1 MALRTTALAGPT
13 EHARIRAGF
22 RITPTRVP
30 GQRWAAWFARISG
43 GFGARCV
50 ASSGARG
57 SSSSRL
63 ADIGAPSAATGACG
77 MAAAMTMAMTMAVA
91 IAMPMAA
98 RAEVQAPA
106 KVQAPA
112 QAQEP
117 AQGQGQGQALGQG
130 QTQAQGQAQ
139 ASSQEWPLRPIKML
153 IPFPPGGV
161 SDVMGRFWAQKL
173 SAGLGTPVVVENR
186 PGAGTTIAAG
196 VVAKSP
202 PDGYTLYFAD
212 VTTHAINATL
222 YRSLPYKSDEDFTD
236 IALVSAA
243 PLVFVVP
250 PQVPAQDLQQ
260 FIALAKSRPGYLNYA
275 SSGNGT
281 ILHLAGET
289 LKQKAGIE
297 MVHVPYKGSPEAV
310 MATLSGQSSATF
322 SALPPALPQIAG
334 GKLRALGVTST
345 TPNAALPGVPPI
357 AGTLPGFDMVLYSG
371 ILGPAGMPPEVVQR
385 INAEVSK
392 VLKEPE
398 TRKFYASVGA
408 DPVDLSPAAFTAR
421 MRELI
426 AAMSTA
432 VRQSGAVVN

>member
-1 MALRTTALAGPT
+1 MALRWSALAGLT
-13 EHARIRAGF
+13 ELARIRACS
-22 RITPTRVP
+22 RITPARSP
-30 GQRWAAWFARISG
+30 GRRRACFSAR
-43 GFGARCV
+43 FFMMA
-50 ASSGARG
+50 
-57 SSSSRL
+57 L
-63 ADIGAPSAATGACG
+63 AFS
-77 MAAAMTMAMTMAVA
+77 MAAIVA
-91 IAMPMAA
+91 LAAA
-98 RAEVQAPA
+98 RAQAQSQAQSQAAAQAAAPA
-106 KVQAPA
+106 QAPA
-112 QAQEP
+112 Q
-117 AQGQGQGQALGQG
+117 GQD
-130 QTQAQGQAQ
+130 
-139 ASSQEWPLRPIKML
+139 WPQRPIKML

-173 SAGLGTPVVVENR
+173 STALGTPVVVENR

-222 YRSLPYKSDEDFTD
+222 YRSLPYRSDEDFTD

-243 PLVFVVP
+243 PLVFLVP
-250 PQVPAQDLQQ
+250 PQVPAQDLSQ

-322 SALPPALPQIAG
+322 SALPPALPQIAS

-345 TPNAALPGVPPI
+345 APNAALPGVPPI

-371 ILGPAGMPPEVVQR
+371 ILGPAGMPPEVVKR

-392 VLKEPE
+392 VLKEPD
-398 TRKFYASVGA
+398 TQKFYASVGA
-408 DPVDLSPAAFTAR
+408 DPVDLSPGAFSAR
-421 MRELI
+421 MRALI

>member
-1 MALRTTALAGPT
+1 MVTAM
-13 EHARIRAGF
+13 
-22 RITPTRVP
+22 V
-30 GQRWAAWFARISG
+30 
-43 GFGARCV
+43 
-50 ASSGARG
+50 
-57 SSSSRL
+57 
-63 ADIGAPSAATGACG
+63 
-77 MAAAMTMAMTMAVA
+77 VA
-91 IAMPMAA
+91 IAAPMAA
-98 RAEVQAPA
+98 RA
-106 KVQAPA
+106 QAPA
-112 QAQEP
+112 QA
-117 AQGQGQGQALGQG
+117 
-130 QTQAQGQAQ
+130 
-139 ASSQEWPLRPIKML
+139 QEWPLRPIKMV

-173 SAGLGTPVVVENR
+173 STGLGTPVVVENR

-243 PLVFVVP
+243 PLVLVVP

-281 ILHLAGET
+281 ILHLAAET
-289 LKQKAGIE
+289 LKQKAGVE
-297 MVHVPYKGSPEAV
+297 MVHVPYKGSSEAV

-322 SALPPALPQIAG
+322 AALPPALPQIAS

-345 TPNAALPGVPPI
+345 GPNAALPGVPPI
-357 AGTLPGFDMVLYSG
+357 AGTLPGFDVVLYSG
-371 ILGPAGMPPEVVQR
+371 ILGPAGMPPEVVKR

-432 VRQSGAVVN
+432 VRQSGAVIN